1 MEKIFGRKLLSEK
14 KDDNSSRTAS
24 GYKITQDD
32 IKKVNLYN
40 KGLNKMS
47 EEKFEDAIR
56 CFDLS
61 LRIDP
66 LFVDA
71 LIKKGYSH
79 FHLKQYNLAISIFD
93 QVLDR
98 DINNPEVWNL
108 KGLVYYKSK
117 NYKKAIECCE
127 KAIDFNPNNS
137 MAWYNFACYLTLD
150 GRATQGMEAL
160 KKSIELDIANAKKA
174 VKDRDFINARMEE
187 DYKRI
192 IEVVILES
200 IRQGNDHLGKI
211 VWITGLD
218 REEIQDATTRL
229 ANKGLLIKNVK
240 TTFTG
245 KDEQYE
251 LTKELISKIGVEKRN
266 SHTKPL
272 EGKKEIFFSTQ
283 QLKDISAILYDS
295 SESSERGDLKSLL
308 QNIDKLLNPILHG
321 TLILDNFFE
330 EHRELRLFSSRLRE
344 RGQEYLN
351 MNKEEISK
359 FMLDMDKKIRG

>member
-66 LFVDA
+66 FFVDA

-79 FHLKQYNLAISIFD
+79 FHLKQYSLAITIFD

-117 NYKKAIECCE
+117 NYEKAIECCE

-272 EGKKEIFFSTQ
+272 ESKKEIFFSTQ

-330 EHRELRLFSSRLRE
+330 EHRELRLFNSRLRE

-351 MNKEEISK
+351 LNKEEISK

>member
-14 KDDNSSRTAS
+14 KDDNSSRTPS
-24 GYKITQDD
+24 GYQITQDD

-40 KGLNKMS
+40 KGVNKMA

-66 LFVDA
+66 FFVDA

-79 FHLKQYNLAISIFD
+79 FHLKQYNLAIAIFD
-93 QVLDR
+93 KVLEI
-98 DINNPEVWNL
+98 DISNPEVWNM
-108 KGLVYYKSK
+108 KGLVFYKSK
-117 NYKKAIECCE
+117 NYEKAIECCE
-127 KAIDFNPNNS
+127 KAIDFNPNDS
-137 MAWYNFACYLTLD
+137 MAWYNYACYMTLD
-150 GRATQGMEAL
+150 GRATKGMEAL

-200 IRQGNDHLGKI
+200 VRQGNDHLGKI
-211 VWITGLD
+211 IWVTGLD
-218 REEIQDATTRL
+218 REEIKEATTRL
-229 ANKGLLIKNVK
+229 ANKGLLIKHVK
-240 TTFTG
+240 KTFSG
-245 KDEQYE
+245 QDEQYE

-266 SHTKPL
+266 AQSKTL
-272 EGKKEIFFSTQ
+272 ENKKEVFFSTQ
-283 QLKDISAILYDS
+283 QLKDISALLYEA
-295 SESSERGDLKSLL
+295 SEAAERGDFNSLV

-330 EHRELRLFSSRLRE
+330 DHRELRLFNSRLRE

-351 MNKEEISK
+351 LNKEEISK
-359 FMLDMDKKIRG
+359 FMLDLDKKIRG